1 MKKDS
6 LAYLEDILEC
16 IDIMQRYTKNVR
28 WHDFERDIQMQDAV
42 IRRFEIIGEAIK
54 RIPSE
59 VRKED
64 LEIPW
69 KRIGGMR
76 DLLIH
81 EYDEITLSVI
91 WKTIQEDIEPFKI
104 GIKNLRKKLK
114 NN

>member
-6 LAYLEDILEC
+6 IAYLEDILEC

-54 RIPSE
+54 RISQE
-59 VRKED
+59 VRKEN

-76 DLLIH
+76 DFLIH
-81 EYDEITLSVI
+81 EYDEITLGVI

-104 GIKNLRKKLK
+104 GIKSLMKKIK
-114 NN
+114 K